1 MSLLFRHVHSLLF
14 DRRSFW
20 TLASL
25 VVLGDVFLTLLII
38 RFISYTEIDWETYMI
53 QASLV
58 PAGHV
63 HIHQWLY
70 SIGDNIRNVQ
80 YVYALLYIST
90 LVSSIGIYARAGAP
104 NWLILA
110 LPLSK
115 RLHSIYVL
123 RLFNDCWAVLFMNLS
138 ILAIQMEFDIIGAA
152 LFSVALSVKMNILLY
167 APALVVIFAKRTWYP
182 PFVAREY
189 LNGAFDLSRVFLYK
203 WTVNWRM
210 VSEETFLSAQWKWS
224 LLVGHLSV
232 LVVFG
237 WKWFGGWNVI
247 ERALRRPSLPAGFG
261 GQEDVVLVLFTSN
274 LIGITFARSLHYQ
287 FYSWY
292 AQQVPYLAWR
302 TRFHWSIK
310 LCLIA
315 ATEYAWNVFP
325 STPLSSSTLFVA
337 NAGLLLGLY
346 IAS

>member
-1 MSLLFRHVHSLLF
+1 M
-14 DRRSFW
+14 
-20 TLASL
+20 
-25 VVLGDVFLTLLII
+25 FLD
-38 RFISYTEIDWETYMI
+38 TEIDWETYMI
-53 QASLV
+53 QASLYIKGIRDYSLISGPTGPLV
-58 PAGHV
+58 YPAGHV

-138 ILAIQMEFDIIGAA
+138 ILAIQMEFDIIGAM

-167 APALVVIFAKRTWYP
+167 VPALVVIFAKRHGILP
-182 PFVAREY
+182 SLPAVAAVVAVQLAAAHPFREY
-189 LNGAFDLSRVFLYK
+189 PKEYVNGAFDLSRVFLYK

-210 VSEETFLSAQWKWS
+210 VSEETFLSHKWKWS
-224 LLVGHLSV
+224 LLVGHLSI
-232 LVVFG
+232 LVAFG
-237 WKWFGGWNVI
+237 RKWFGGWNVI
-247 ERALRRPSLPAGFG
+247 ERAFKRPSLPAGFG
-261 GQEDVVLVLFTSN
+261 VQEDVVLVLFTSN

-292 AQQVPYLAWR
+292 AHQVPYLAWR

-310 LCLIA
+310 SVC
-315 ATEYAWNVFP
+315 
-325 STPLSSSTLFVA
+325 
-337 NAGLLLGLY
+337 GLRLLTMC
-346 IAS
+346 